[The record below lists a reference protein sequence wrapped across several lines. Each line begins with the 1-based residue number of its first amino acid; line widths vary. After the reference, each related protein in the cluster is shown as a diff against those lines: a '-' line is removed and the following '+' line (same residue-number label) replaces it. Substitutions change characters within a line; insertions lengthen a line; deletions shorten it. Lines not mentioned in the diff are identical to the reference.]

1 MPIVYRVFFCIV
13 FRLSYYG
20 MLIEEHFMNNP
31 ACSHGRPQEG
41 SAVLLTIFLS
51 AIIITI
57 GVGFNWI
64 VKEHLKAAAALK
76 DKSEAMVA
84 ATSAY
89 ESFIY
94 ATLTGKM
101 LNDRLVLSDE
111 TLLGTAQLPINN
123 AAVKIGNNVT
133 ISIQDS
139 NGKVSVAYGMS
150 NELTRLMYH
159 IDNTKNISEL
169 TDSINDW
176 TDGDDIARPNGA
188 EIDYYRAQARDYT
201 PANSE
206 LQYTEELLLIRGMDV
221 DFFRKLRPCITIL
234 PSTGFNPNS
243 ASAEVLYAYLN
254 LTPDAIKAITDYTSS
269 ASVDSLDDF
278 NKLSG
283 TGLTPSLDRD
293 YLTPS
298 MYLDVTV
305 QCSLNSALYTIS
317 TGIGLNA
324 GDFSPYQV
332 FYWREG

>member
-1 MPIVYRVFFCIV
+1 
-13 FRLSYYG
+13 
-20 MLIEEHFMNNP
+20 MNNP
-31 ACSHGRPQEG
+31 ACSHRRAQEG

-84 ATSAY
+84 ATAAY

-94 ATLTGKM
+94 AALTGKM

-123 AAVKIGNNVT
+123 AAVKVGNNVA

-150 NELTRLMYH
+150 NELARLMYH
-159 IDNTKNISEL
+159 IDKTKNISEL

-188 EIDYYRAQARDYT
+188 ESDYYRAQARDYT
-201 PANSE
+201 PANSG

-221 DFFRKLRPCITIL
+221 DAFRKLRPFITIL

-254 LTPDAIKAITDYTSS
+254 LAPDAIKAITDYTSS
-269 ASVDSLDDF
+269 ASADSLDDF
-278 NKLSG
+278 NKLAG
-283 TGLTPSLDRD
+283 TGLTHSLDKD

-305 QCSLNSALYTIS
+305 QCSLNNALYTIS
-317 TGIGLNA
+317 AGIGLNA